1 MKAYTVMAERNGIQ
15 VVVIGYTE
23 QHLAEEFINRH
34 QGKKGMKLFLRI
46 EPR

>member
-1 MKAYTVMAERNGIQ
+1 MKAYIVMAERNGIQ